1 MYHKSTHRD
10 SKERILTEFK
20 SGSNRIRCI
29 IATVALG
36 MGLDIRDVQL
46 VVHIGCPKSILS
58 YWQEAGRCA
67 RDGRQGFSLILY
79 DSFTLALK
87 TTDKGMAAVVK
98 NSKTCIRKLI
108 LETLGDENMSMSQTS
123 SCEGCDLQICPCSA
137 CKCCSVCPSKCSCQ
151 ERCKFVVYSFLST

>member
-1 MYHKSTHRD
+1 MSLRWLIDHIRLNGIKSEKPIIYCRKKTSYTVCEIFLTDKDSLGAVAYFDKKKQADNILVEIYHKSTHQD

-20 SGSNRIRCI
+20 SGSSRIRCI

-67 RDGRQGFSLILY
+67 RDGRQ
-79 DSFTLALK
+79 
-87 TTDKGMAAVVK
+87 
-98 NSKTCIRKLI
+98 
-108 LETLGDENMSMSQTS
+108 LG
-123 SCEGCDLQICPCSA
+123 I
-137 CKCCSVCPSKCSCQ
+137 
-151 ERCKFVVYSFLST
+151 